1 MDLGNQRKEIEIG
14 GIEMCEGSREMTEG
28 ESIRYI
34 MELFDKEIGE
44 ISNHSMSSMEKA
56 SAIQIRENI
65 IMGHLSRLS
74 VEGRRK
80 YVISVTKRIYDD
92 FIEKGIL
99 TKDSRD
105 VLDRMWNRLDML
117 NTAETKILKNKKSQT
132 QEYLLNVT
140 DVKM

>member
-1 MDLGNQRKEIEIG
+1 MDLGNQCKEIEIG